1 MYIST
6 NLYVTVRIYDTYKLE
21 ATLRSSQPCSEL
33 TYADVA
39 SASHYSG
46 FIELF
51 IELLDAASGKPGAV
65 Q

>member
-1 MYIST
+1 MNFST
-6 NLYVTVRIYDTYKLE
+6 NLYVTERICDTNKLE

-46 FIELF
+46 FIEL
-51 IELLDAASGKPGAV
+51 LDAASGKPGAV